1 MMMGADTNMGKGEHL
16 FFTRKSANWYS
27 HYKSQ
32 ARTIPTTQLSDTT
45 EAYSLIKLNPTTD
58 TPVHPGLLL
67 LSLQL
72 PRNEDSQDAHQLMN
86 GF

>member
-1 MMMGADTNMGKGEHL
+1 MMKGADMNMGKGENV
-16 FFTRKSANWYS
+16 FFTRSSVNWYS

-32 ARTIPTTQLSDTT
+32 ARTIPTIQLSNTT

-58 TPVHPGLLL
+58 IPVPPGLLL
-67 LSLQL
+67 LSSQQ
-72 PRNEDSQDAHQLMN
+72 PRNEDSQDAQQLVN

>member
-1 MMMGADTNMGKGEHL
+1 MKGADMNMGKGEHL
-16 FFTRKSANWYS
+16 FFTCSSANWYS

-32 ARTIPTTQLSDTT
+32 ARTIPTSQLSYTT

-58 TPVHPGLLL
+58 TPVPPGLLL
-67 LSLQL
+67 LSSQQ
-72 PRNEDSQDAHQLMN
+72 PRNEDSQDVHQLMN